1 MDRVSLP
8 VTGSIRPRH
17 GRVSF
22 IYPGPVA
29 SHRVRGPAQGLGHRA
44 LIALPVPSF
53 VPSIMHSLSLHVST
67 LNDDEYTLLLPPLRT
82 C

>member
-29 SHRVRGPAQGLGHRA
+29 SHRVRGPSQGSGHRA

-53 VPSIMHSLSLHVST
+53 RRLCILYLSMYLLSMMMST
-67 LNDDEYTLLLPPLRT
+67 PFLLPPLRT